1 MHEGVTLDLS
11 LSFFEDSFM
20 WTSFWRL
27 YWIYYNIASVFIS
40 CFLGRE
46 AGEILASQ
54 PETEPKHWKV
64 KS

>member
-11 LSFFEDSFM
+11 LFLKILSCGPVFEGF
-20 WTSFWRL
+20 TEEH
-27 YWIYYNIASVFIS
+27 YNIASVFIS

-54 PETEPKHWKV
+54 PDGT
-64 KS
+64 